1 MKINAR
7 IQWRNAITWVDRV
20 SRVFGTGWTARRS
33 IGEAILFSATLL
45 LLAACSTTSEPKQP
59 EAATIPAITATPE
72 IAELP
77 LEEEVVATGL
87 VTENVFLPQDVGLWL
102 YLQTDGGQIRVEY
115 DYGEFPPCLNTEAR
129 RAGKEL
135 KEGDEIE
142 VFGLV
147 TERGVISVCDSLDY
161 YLLRKSQGTVKEGY
175 PCTTDCDCA
184 NLDCSEYPT
193 EAPTDQEEGFCVFT
207 GEKICWQDECTCQ
220 LICT

>member
-1 MKINAR
+1 MKINAG
-7 IQWRNAITWVDRV
+7 IQWRCAITRVARV
-20 SRVFGTGWTARRS
+20 SRVLGTCWTARRG
-33 IGEAILFSATLL
+33 IGEAFLFSATLL
-45 LLAACSTTSEPKQP
+45 LLAACSTTSEPTQP
-59 EAATIPAITATPE
+59 EGATIPAITATPE

-87 VTENVFLPQDVGLWL
+87 VTENVFLPQDVGRWL
-102 YLQTDGGQIRVEY
+102 YLQTDGGQIRVVY
-115 DYGEFPPCLNTEAR
+115 DYGEFPPCLNKEAR
-129 RAGKEL
+129 RVGKEL
-135 KEGDEIE
+135 KEGEEIE

-147 TERGVISVCDSLDY
+147 TGRGVISVCDSPDY
-161 YLLRKSQGTVKEGY
+161 YLLRKLQGTIKEGY

-207 GEKICWQDECTCQ
+207 GQKICWQDECTCQ

>member
-7 IQWRNAITWVDRV
+7 IQWRNAITWGDRV
-20 SRVFGTGWTARRS
+20 SQFFGTCWTARRG

-45 LLAACSTTSEPKQP
+45 LLAACLTTSEPTQP
-59 EAATIPAITATPE
+59 EGATIPTITATPE

-77 LEEEVVATGL
+77 LKEEVVATGL
-87 VTENVFLPQDVGLWL
+87 VAENVFVPQDVGGWL
-102 YLQTDGGQIRVEY
+102 YLQTDGGQIRVVY
-115 DYGEFPPCLNTEAR
+115 DYGEFPRCLNKEAYR
-129 RAGKEL
+129 VGIEL

-147 TERGVISVCDSLDY
+147 TGRGVISVCDSPDY
-161 YLLRKSQGTVKEGY
+161 YLLRKLQGTVKEGY
-175 PCTTDCDCA
+175 PCTADCDCA

-207 GEKICWQDECTCQ
+207 GEKICRQDECTCQ